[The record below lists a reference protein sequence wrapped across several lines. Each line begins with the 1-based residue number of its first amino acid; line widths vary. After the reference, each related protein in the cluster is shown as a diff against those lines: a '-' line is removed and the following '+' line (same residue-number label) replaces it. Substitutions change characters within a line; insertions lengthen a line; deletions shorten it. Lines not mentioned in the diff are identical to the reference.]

1 MPNFKITSAQQKGM
15 QVLTSAA
22 THVALGGG
30 SRSGK
35 TLLLVRAVLMR
46 AVKAPR
52 SRHAIFR
59 FRFNSIKASIIYD
72 TLPKVLELCFPEFPP
87 LSTMLNKTDWYL
99 KLPNESE
106 IWFGGLDD
114 KERTEKVLGQ
124 EFATIYFNEASQ
136 IPYGSM
142 LLAITRLAQKTKTL
156 DLKTY
161 TDFNPPSKRHWTY
174 MRFVAKQDPISRAPV
189 ADPFNFGFFLIN
201 PMDNIENL
209 APEYIELLNSLPTK
223 ERNRFLLGQF
233 ADDADG
239 ALWTEELLH
248 QQRVLGQEGTLPDW
262 LRIVIAVDPSGTSG
276 PEDFRSDEV
285 GIIVVALGT
294 DNKAYVLEDLSGR
307 YSPETWGSIVTSTF
321 ERYGADKVVAE
332 TNFGGDMVRAVIHA
346 SNPDVPFGDV
356 HASRGKVVRAEPV
369 AALYEQQKVYHVGH
383 FPELEDQMLST
394 LQSGYTGIK
403 SPDRMDTLVWGITE
417 LFPRI
422 TKRKVDQN
430 ARAPTVKRVSRSSS
444 RFDRGGARR

>member
-1 MPNFKITSAQQKGM
+1 M
-15 QVLTSAA
+15 QVLISDA

-35 TLLLVRAVLMR
+35 TFLLVRAVLIR
-46 AVKAPR
+46 AIRAPG

-59 FRFNSIKASIIYD
+59 FRFNAIKASIIYD
-72 TLPKVLELCFPEFPP
+72 TLPKVLSLCFPELGP
-87 LSTMLNKTDWYL
+87 LSAMLDKTDWYM
-99 KLPNESE
+99 KLSNGSE
-106 IWFGGLDD
+106 VWFGGLDD

-142 LLAITRLAQKTKTL
+142 LLALTRLAQKTEGL
-156 DLKTY
+156 GLKSY

-174 MRFVAKQDPISRAPV
+174 RRFVEKRDPISREPV
-189 ADPFNFGFFLIN
+189 SKPFDFGFFLIN
-201 PMDNIENL
+201 PMDNVENL
-209 APEYIELLNSLPTK
+209 APEYIEILNGLPTK

-262 LRIVIAVDPSGTSG
+262 IRVIIAVDPSGTSG
-276 PEDFRSDEV
+276 PEDKRSDEV

-294 DNKAYVLEDLSGR
+294 DNLAYVLEDLSGR
-307 YSPETWGSIVTSTF
+307 YSPETWGGIVCEAFT
-321 ERYGADKVVAE
+321 RHNADKVVAE
-332 TNFGGDMVRAVIHA
+332 VNFGGDMVRAVIHA
-346 SNPDVPFGDV
+346 VNPDIPYGEVR
-356 HASRGKVVRAEPV
+356 ASRGKIVRAEPV
-369 AALYEQQKVYHVGH
+369 ATLYEQQKVYHVGH

-394 LQSGYTGIK
+394 LQSGYTGLK
-403 SPDRMDTLVWGITE
+403 SPDRMDTLVWGVSE
-417 LFPRI
+417 LFPKI
-422 TKRKVDQN
+422 TAKKVDQY
-430 ARAPTVKRVSRSSS
+430 AQPPRVKHAQRGAS
-444 RFDRGGARR
+444 RFDRRGRRG